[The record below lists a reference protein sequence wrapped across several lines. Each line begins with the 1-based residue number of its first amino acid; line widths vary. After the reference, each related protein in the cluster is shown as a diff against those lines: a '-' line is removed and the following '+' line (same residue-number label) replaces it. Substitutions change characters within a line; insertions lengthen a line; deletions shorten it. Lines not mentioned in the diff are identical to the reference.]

1 MKRLAILMIGLVF
14 SLSACADT
22 STIGA
27 SGGAAGIQG
36 KVLLGPM
43 CPVQQAGSPCPDKP
57 IKADIAVTASEGKT
71 VASGRSDESGTY
83 RISLPPGA
91 RCPLDRIS
99 EPVKGAHPQLR
110 DRSRLFGAYF
120 VGRSC
125 TCWSF
130 WPGFGYS
137 CPSQPGPHKQLL

>member
-1 MKRLAILMIGLVF
+1 MKRLAILLIGLVL

-27 SGGAAGIQG
+27 SGSGAAGIQG

-91 RCPLDRIS
+91 YTVTANRPGSALGS
-99 EPVKGAHPQLR
+99 GKPVMVEVPAGTYVHLN
-110 DRSRLFGAYF
+110 
-120 VGRSC
+120 
-125 TCWSF
+125 
-130 WPGFGYS
+130 
-137 CPSQPGPHKQLL
+137 LLVDS

>member
-83 RISLPPGA
+83 RISLPPGSYTVTA
-91 RCPLDRIS
+91 NRPGSALGS
-99 EPVKGAHPQLR
+99 GKPVMVEVPAGTYVHLN
-110 DRSRLFGAYF
+110 
-120 VGRSC
+120 
-125 TCWSF
+125 
-130 WPGFGYS
+130 
-137 CPSQPGPHKQLL
+137 LLVDSGIR

>member
-83 RISLPPGA
+83 RISLPPGSR
-91 RCPLDRIS
+91 RCDRFRFHLS
-99 EPVKGAHPQLR
+99 GHWRRSSPPTRSLR
-110 DRSRLFGAYF
+110 
-120 VGRSC
+120 C
-125 TCWSF
+125 
-130 WPGFGYS
+130 
-137 CPSQPGPHKQLL
+137 QP

>member
-91 RCPLDRIS
+91 YTVTANRPGSALGS
-99 EPVKGAHPQLR
+99 GKPVMVEVPAGTYVHLN
-110 DRSRLFGAYF
+110 
-120 VGRSC
+120 
-125 TCWSF
+125 
-130 WPGFGYS
+130 
-137 CPSQPGPHKQLL
+137 LLVDSGIR